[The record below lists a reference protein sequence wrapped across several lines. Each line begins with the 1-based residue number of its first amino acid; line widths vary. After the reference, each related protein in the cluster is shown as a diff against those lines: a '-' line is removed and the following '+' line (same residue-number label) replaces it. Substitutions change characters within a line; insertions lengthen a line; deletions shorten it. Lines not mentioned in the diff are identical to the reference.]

1 MLLSSDQNENE
12 EKKDTLIFEDNE
24 NNIINNNKNE
34 LKNNIIDTTNH
45 LNNKDKKEGSDIV
58 KVNNNEEELFDTN
71 SFRDVKTDEG
81 HINYLFTKFKS
92 TNKLVEDL
100 NINIFKNKNK
110 YELRDV
116 IMNMNNNSDNKKI
129 ECKNIEFFLIFTSII
144 HFYVI
149 SEINGILFALL
160 EEMKKYFHSLGKK
173 DGYNEDKNFYDFF
186 KRTVLY
192 DSSQINFNYVTSLF
206 TNILISSFNVVYTYL
221 LCLIFI
227 IASLLSLYFFHLS
240 DLSKENPNE
249 FYHFLKIVVF
259 YALIYV
265 FTGIIGYLPF
275 QILENKNNHWNIY
288 LLNFSSFIGVA
299 IKNLIH
305 YYIYLKYITN
315 NTEFFFYKFALFVL
329 LSFIYNVILYI
340 INKKKKKNY
349 PIYDYNL
356 GVLSFQNAYSKIKIR
371 FQKTS
376 QYICNLMKEDKF
388 RIWFIFFINLF
399 SRTQKVMFKSKFK
412 DDFEENLY
420 MLLNMFFSHAL
431 YLIIIVIYNIWEYS
445 CKLKGENETK
455 INNEK
460 NDEIKSIKEKIQS
473 IKLKSRD
480 REKFIYKLI
489 IIENS
494 LSFILN
500 IIYIFS
506 YKGKAISFFTV
517 LLGGTINFILAEYYP
532 TQKIQYLSL
541 SGIISI
547 SNLLFRGTEFL
558 YSVFKNDI
566 IWNVAQ
572 IISSYSGIG
581 LCICLLIN

>member
-1 MLLSSDQNENE
+1 MRLSSDQNEKE
-12 EKKDTLIFEDNE
+12 EQKETLIFDDNE
-24 NNIINNNKNE
+24 NNIINNNENE
-34 LKNNIIDTTNH
+34 HKNNIIDIINQ
-45 LNNKDKKEGSDIV
+45 LNNKDKNEGTDNV
-58 KVNNNEEELFDTN
+58 KVNNHEEELFDFNLFKDVNTN
-71 SFRDVKTDEG
+71 EED
-81 HINYLFTKFKS
+81 INSLFTIIKS
-92 TNKLVEDL
+92 TNKFVEDL

-110 YELRDV
+110 FELRDI
-116 IMNMNNNSDNKKI
+116 IMNMNNNSYNRKI
-129 ECKNIEFFLIFTSII
+129 ECKSIEFFLIFTSII

-160 EEMKKYFHSLGKK
+160 EEMKKYFHSLSK

-186 KRTVLY
+186 ERTILY
-192 DSSQINFNYVTSLF
+192 DSSQINFNYVSSLL
-206 TNILISSFNVVYTYL
+206 TNILISSFNIVYTYL
-221 LCLIFI
+221 LCLISI
-227 IASLLSLYFFHLS
+227 ILSLLALYFFHLS

-249 FYHFLKIVVF
+249 FYHFLKIILF
-259 YALIYV
+259 YALIYT

-275 QILENKNNHWNIY
+275 QILENKNNYWNIY

-305 YYIYLKYITN
+305 YFLCLKYITN

-329 LSFIYNVILYI
+329 LSFIYNEILYI

-356 GVLSFQNAYSKIKIR
+356 GILSYQNAYSTIKIR
-371 FQKTS
+371 FQKTC
-376 QYICNLMKEDKF
+376 QYICNLMKQEKYK
-388 RIWFIFFINLF
+388 ILFIFFINLF

-412 DDFEENLY
+412 KDFEENLY
-420 MLLNMFFSHAL
+420 MLLNMFVSYAI
-431 YLIIIVIYNIWEYS
+431 YLIIIGIYNIYEYS

-460 NDEIKSIKEKIQS
+460 NDEIESIKEKIKS

-480 REKFIYKLI
+480 REKFIYILI

-500 IIYIFS
+500 IIYIFI
-506 YKGKAISFFTV
+506 YKGKTISFLAV

-541 SGIISI
+541 SGVISL
-547 SNLLFRGTEFL
+547 SNLIFRGTEFL
-558 YSVFKNDI
+558 YSLFKNDI
-566 IWNVAQ
+566 IWNIAQ
-572 IISSYSGIG
+572 IFSSILGIV
-581 LCICLLIN
+581 LCIMLIK